1 MKNYEEWK
9 RKLFERVRT
18 EIYSEMDW
26 ATYSQQIDEYY
37 YIFGG
42 PGIMEG
48 LIPPHGQWE
57 IWLDGKLEK
66 EILKEYREAAKRD
79 GKENIKKEGDPPKV
93 P

>member
-1 MKNYEEWK
+1 MKNFDDWK
-9 RKLFERVRT
+9 RRVFERVKS

-26 ATYSQQIDEYY
+26 GLFSKQMDEYY
-37 YIFGG
+37 YVYGG

-48 LIPPHGQWE
+48 LMPPHGKLE

-66 EILKEYREAAKRD
+66 EILKEFREAAKRD
-79 GKENIKKEGDPPKV
+79 GKENIKKEGDSPKV